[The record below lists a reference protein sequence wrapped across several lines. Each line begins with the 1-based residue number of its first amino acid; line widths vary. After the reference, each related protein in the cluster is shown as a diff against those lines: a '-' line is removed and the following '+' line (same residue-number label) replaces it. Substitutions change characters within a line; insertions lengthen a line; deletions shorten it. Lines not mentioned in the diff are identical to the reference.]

1 MFRIFIFLLIF
12 GLIFGGLIFI
22 NWNFVKTIHK
32 SIIVSII
39 AAFLA
44 LILLIFIIRHQSESN
59 KYHSGKYKP
68 AHFDNGI
75 LQKEKVEK

>member
-1 MFRIFIFLLIF
+1 MFRVFIFLFIF
-12 GLIFGGLIFI
+12 GLIFGGLIFV

-44 LILLIFIIRHQSESN
+44 LIFCIFMIRSQSESN

-68 AHFDNGI
+68 AHFENGV
-75 LQKEKVEK
+75 LQKESVEK